1 MIGTLQTSLL
11 VPQLSTLT
19 LTPTLTPTPTR
30 RWQAKPHFC
39 EHYGVVIVFS
49 A

>member
-1 MIGTLQTSLL
+1 MIGTLQTSRL
-11 VPQLSTLT
+11 VPHLS
-19 LTPTLTPTPTR
+19 TLTPTPTR

>member
-11 VPQLSTLT
+11 VPQLSTL
-19 LTPTLTPTPTR
+19 TLTPTPTR